1 MLYPAPARSQAMG
14 EIEQGL
20 NEEKEQLDTLTDEEL
35 DDLIAQLKAAL
46 DIIAEAI
53 EMFWKR
59 HSE

>member
-1 MLYPAPARSQAMG
+1 MG

-20 NEEKEQLDTLTDEEL
+20 NEEGEQLDTLTDEEL
-35 DDLIAQLKAAL
+35 DDLIAQLKAVL